1 MAELWAVDADPNSD
15 GAGALI
21 AASGDSATDTVYI
34 NSKNVIVGVTDSAAD
49 KLCIPIGPPH
59 CNPQSSEH
67 SSTVFAYNKPA
78 HRNNDS
84 RVCGAVTVVTGQSN
98 VFVG

>member
-21 AASGDSATDTVYI
+21 ASSGDSAPDTVYV
-34 NSKNVIVGVTDSAAD
+34 NSKNVIVGTTDSAAD
-49 KLCIPIGPPH
+49 DLCKPVGPPH
-59 CNPQSSEH
+59 CNPQSDGH
-67 SSTVFAYNKPA
+67 SSTVFAYDKPA

-84 RVCGAVTVVTGQSN
+84 RICGASTVVTGQST